1 MGVGAGAGA
10 RTGPEPEAM
19 GRVGRT
25 PARRGLDGG
34 RGGAVLA
41 EAGKL
46 LLKELGGG
54 PVA

>member
-1 MGVGAGAGA
+1 MEVRAGAGAGA
-10 RTGPEPEAM
+10 GPEPEAM

-46 LLKELGGG
+46 LLKEVGGG